1 MKRPTAVVVSGLVAS
16 VVLLGG
22 VGAVLAGTAP
32 GVARH
37 SGGVGS
43 PGYSATRSGYGTPGM
58 MGTPGPGAMMGTPSP
73 GSTPG
78 PGGMMGNGGP
88 GGMWSNCY
96 PSGMMGGATQGT
108 TQGKTLTLAQ
118 AEQRVQLYIAL
129 FNNPHLAIDEV
140 MEFQNNIYAIVK
152 DRATGHGA
160 FEVLVNKVTGAVFP
174 EYGPAMMWNT
184 QYGMMRGMMGY
195 QASGGSMTVTPTQ
208 ATGIAMQWLRQNQAG
223 TTTEAPEQFPG
234 YYTVHILKNGMVTGM
249 LSVNGYSGQVWYH
262 TWHVALIQ
270 MKDLHA

>member
-1 MKRPTAVVVSGLVAS
+1 
-16 VVLLGG
+16 
-22 VGAVLAGTAP
+22 
-32 GVARH
+32 
-37 SGGVGS
+37 
-43 PGYSATRSGYGTPGM
+43 
-58 MGTPGPGAMMGTPSP
+58 MMGTPSP

-88 GGMWSNCY
+88 GGMWSSCY
-96 PSGMMGGATQGT
+96 PSGMMGGVNGSNA
-108 TQGKTLTLAQ
+108 QGKTLTLAQ
-118 AEQRVQLYIAL
+118 AQQRVQLYIAP

-140 MEFQNNIYAIVK
+140 MEFQQNVYAIVK

-195 QASGGSMTVTPTQ
+195 QASGGSMTIAPTQ
-208 ATGIAMQWLRQNQAG
+208 ATRMATQWLHQNQPG
-223 TTTEAPEQFPG
+223 TTTETPEQFPG
-234 YYTVHILKNGMVTGM
+234 YYTVHILKNGRVTGM

-262 TWHVALIQ
+262 TWHGALIQ